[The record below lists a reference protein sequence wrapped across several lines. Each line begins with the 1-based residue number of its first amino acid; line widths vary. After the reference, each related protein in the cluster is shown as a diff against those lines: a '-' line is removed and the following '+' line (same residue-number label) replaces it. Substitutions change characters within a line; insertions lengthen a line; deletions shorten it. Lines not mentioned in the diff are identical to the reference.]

1 MHRSSSVTFL
11 DHSLWG
17 VVLVTQIILRHFC
30 YNSNMVDW
38 VIIYYFRMTPYFFFI
53 NQTLSRQHKIVK
65 LFLILDF
72 SLSPL
77 TCMLHH
83 QDLLVALYIK
93 EKIHSSIDKR
103 KNWRQPWNIIKTC
116 GPIYI
121 KEKKKKSFDKRTT
134 CGSLGPEVVVTYEK
148 CLRHKIYHNFCNNSS
163 HGDLWMVKM
172 WTWWIQSFFS
182 IIEKTK
188 LALRFKLANFFKKK
202 KNFDLIDISPWRD
215 LHLEGTWARV

>member
-1 MHRSSSVTFL
+1 MVKDLIGPSMHRSSSVTFL

-17 VVLVTQIILRHFC
+17 VVLETQIILQHFC

-38 VIIYYFRMTPYFFFI
+38 VIIYHFCMTPYFFFI
-53 NQTLSRQHKIVK
+53 NQTLSRQRKIVK

-121 KEKKKKSFDKRTT
+121 KEKKNPLTKELLAAALAQKSLSHVRNACVIKYIIIFAIIHHMEICEWWK
-134 CGSLGPEVVVTYEK
+134 CGLDGFSHFSPSLRR
-148 CLRHKIYHNFCNNSS
+148 LSW
-163 HGDLWMVKM
+163 L
-172 WTWWIQSFFS
+172 
-182 IIEKTK
+182 
-188 LALRFKLANFFKKK
+188 
-202 KNFDLIDISPWRD
+202 
-215 LHLEGTWARV
+215 

>member
-1 MHRSSSVTFL
+1 MVKDLIGPSMHRSSSVTFL
-11 DHSLWG
+11 DLSLWG
-17 VVLVTQIILRHFC
+17 VVLVTQIILQHFC
-30 YNSNMVDW
+30 YNSNMIDW

-53 NQTLSRQHKIVK
+53 NQTLSRQRKIVK

-121 KEKKKKSFDKRTT
+121 KEKKKSFDKRTT

-188 LALRFKLANFFKKK
+188 LALGFKLANFFFLKR
-202 KNFDLIDISPWRD
+202 KNWFDWF
-215 LHLEGTWARV
+215 